1 MTTDQ
6 PLPHFR
12 VLEAPLVS
20 FDLGDG
26 ISGQHAIL
34 YHSADKRRLAGS
46 FKESGTMHEVM
57 PFDEFIYVVAGS
69 TRVTVEGQEPVL
81 VEAGACCYLR
91 QGQQVTF
98 EHSDDF
104 QDVVVL
110 ISDDQP
116 IDL

>member
-1 MTTDQ
+1 VTTQDQ
-6 PLPHFR
+6 LPHFT
-12 VLEAPLVS
+12 VSEAPLVA

-26 ISGQHAIL
+26 ISGEHAIL
-34 YHSADKRRLAGS
+34 YRSPDRTRLAGS
-46 FKESGTMHEVM
+46 FKESGVIKEVM

-69 TRVTVEGQEPVL
+69 TRITVGNDEPVL
-81 VEAGACCYLR
+81 LETGSCCYLR
-91 QGQQVTF
+91 QGLDVTF

-110 ISDDQP
+110 ISDGQP